1 MGRGYPVDNIR
12 PGRVQVFNLVSNSD
26 IGTDTWLQI
35 GQNITGGAD
44 SNLFGTSVSIS
55 DNGETI
61 TIGAPWNNGHVS
73 IYHIDDDR
81 TNWGQIGDDI
91 DGDAADDELG
101 SSVSLSANGTT
112 VVIGA
117 PYARVNEIWTGGVKV
132 FRIDIAR
139 SSWEQLGGSIYGD
152 NDRDLFGI
160 SVDITHDGNTIA
172 IGSLGYDGL
181 GYVRVFYLEGNDDV
195 GIGDWKQIGQNI
207 TGEVIGEGFGMSV
220 SLSDDGETIA
230 IGAYFNNGINGE
242 DSGHVQVYRMY
253 DSELEWKKLGEDID
267 GEVANGQSGYAVS
280 ISGDGD
286 TVAIGSPNYFDNINE
301 MYVGQVRVHEYR

>member
-1 MGRGYPVDNIR
+1 M
-12 PGRVQVFNLVSNSD
+12 
-26 IGTDTWLQI
+26 
-35 GQNITGGAD
+35 
-44 SNLFGTSVSIS
+44 
-55 DNGETI
+55 
-61 TIGAPWNNGHVS
+61 
-73 IYHIDDDR
+73 
-81 TNWGQIGDDI
+81 
-91 DGDAADDELG
+91 
-101 SSVSLSANGTT
+101 SLSANGTT

-117 PYARVNEIWTGGVKV
+117 PYAGVNEIWTGGVKV

-139 SSWEQLGGSIYGD
+139 SSWEQLGESIYGD

-181 GYVRVFYLEGNDDV
+181 GYVRVFYLEGNDDI

-207 TGEVIGEGFGMSV
+207 TGEAKGDEFGRSV

-230 IGAYFNNGINGE
+230 IGAFLNNGIHGE

-267 GEVANGQSGYAVS
+267 GEVANGQSGHVVS
-280 ISGDGD
+280 LSGDGD
-286 TVAIGSPNYFDNINE
+286 TVAIGSPNYFDYINE